1 MFPLLIKGTLIEYT
15 HEIKTFLTEI
25 GNTIAI
31 DRFLSDIKKNISVRK
46 RINFVLIISILCY
59 RNIMI
64 EALCRK
70 RHKIALLYE
79 GFLLFP

>member
-31 DRFLSDIKKNISVRK
+31 DRFLSDIKKI
-46 RINFVLIISILCY
+46 
-59 RNIMI
+59 
-64 EALCRK
+64 
-70 RHKIALLYE
+70 
-79 GFLLFP
+79 